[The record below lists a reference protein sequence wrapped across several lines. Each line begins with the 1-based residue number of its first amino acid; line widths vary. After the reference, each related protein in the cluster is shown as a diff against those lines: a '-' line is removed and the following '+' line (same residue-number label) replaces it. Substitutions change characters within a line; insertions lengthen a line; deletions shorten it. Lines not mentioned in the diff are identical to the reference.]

1 MKVFSHFISYLLHP
15 LFIPIG
21 GTIAYFLITPKY
33 TPLEIQSA
41 SILPIF
47 VLTVIIPVVAF
58 LILKNL
64 GLVQTISL
72 DTVKERKYPLYIH
85 ASILLLI
92 LYNVIPNNYVSE
104 LYFYFTGLLGATL
117 ACILLLTFNFKT
129 SLHTVGVSGLLMYL
143 INLSIHFEIN
153 LIMAISVFILFTG
166 SIITARL
173 YLKAHTITELII
185 GLFIGLLSQLLTV
198 RFWL

>member
-1 MKVFSHFISYLLHP
+1 MKVFSNLISYLLHP

-47 VLTVIIPVVAF
+47 ILTVIIPIVTF
-58 LILKNL
+58 FILKNV
-64 GLVQTISL
+64 GLVNSIFLETA
-72 DTVKERKYPLYIH
+72 TERKYPLYIH

-92 LYNVIPNNYVSE
+92 LYKVIPNNYVSE
-104 LYFYFTGLLGATL
+104 LYFYFTGLLGATV
-117 ACILLLTFNFKT
+117 ACLLLLLFNFKT
-129 SLHTVGVSGLLMYL
+129 SLHAVGVSGLLMYL

-153 LIMAISVFILFTG
+153 LIIAISIFILLTG
-166 SIITARL
+166 AVLTARL
-173 YLKAHTITELII
+173 YLKAHTRIELII
-185 GLFIGLLSQLLTV
+185 GVFIGLLSQLLTV

>member
-1 MKVFSHFISYLLHP
+1 MKVFSNLISYLLHP
-15 LFIPIG
+15 LFITIG

-47 VLTVIIPVVAF
+47 ILTVIIPIVTF
-58 LILKNL
+58 FILKNV
-64 GLVQTISL
+64 GLVNSIFLETA
-72 DTVKERKYPLYIH
+72 TERKYPLYIH

-92 LYNVIPNNYVSE
+92 LYKVIPNNYVSE
-104 LYFYFTGLLGATL
+104 LYFYFTGLLGATV
-117 ACILLLTFNFKT
+117 ACLLLLLFNFKT
-129 SLHTVGVSGLLMYL
+129 SLHAVGVSGLLMYL

-153 LIMAISVFILFTG
+153 LIIAISIFIVLTG
-166 SIITARL
+166 AVLTARL
-173 YLKAHTITELII
+173 YLKAHTRIELII
-185 GLFIGLLSQLLTV
+185 GVFIGLISQLLTV

>member
-1 MKVFSHFISYLLHP
+1 MKVFSNLISYLLHP

-47 VLTVIIPVVAF
+47 ILTVIIPIVTF
-58 LILKNL
+58 FILKNV
-64 GLVQTISL
+64 GLVNSIFLETA
-72 DTVKERKYPLYIH
+72 TERKYPLYIH

-92 LYNVIPNNYVSE
+92 LYKVIPNNYVSE
-104 LYFYFTGLLGATL
+104 LYFYFTGLLGATV
-117 ACILLLTFNFKT
+117 ACLLLLLFNFKT
-129 SLHTVGVSGLLMYL
+129 SLHAVGVSGLLMYL

-153 LIMAISVFILFTG
+153 LIIAISIFIVLTG
-166 SIITARL
+166 AVLTARL
-173 YLKAHTITELII
+173 YLKAHTRIELII
-185 GLFIGLLSQLLTV
+185 GVFIGLISQLLTV

>member
-1 MKVFSHFISYLLHP
+1 MKVISNFISYLLHP

-47 VLTVIIPVVAF
+47 ILTVIIPIVTF
-58 LILKNL
+58 FILKNV
-64 GLVQTISL
+64 GLVNSIFLETA
-72 DTVKERKYPLYIH
+72 TERKYPLYIH

-92 LYNVIPNNYVSE
+92 LYKVIPNNYVSE
-104 LYFYFTGLLGATL
+104 LYFYFTGLLGATV
-117 ACILLLTFNFKT
+117 ACLLLLLFNFKT
-129 SLHTVGVSGLLMYL
+129 SLHAVGVSGLLMYL

-153 LIMAISVFILFTG
+153 LIIAISIFIVLTG
-166 SIITARL
+166 AVLTARL
-173 YLKAHTITELII
+173 YLKAHTRIELII
-185 GLFIGLLSQLLTV
+185 GVFIGLISQLLTV

>member
-1 MKVFSHFISYLLHP
+1 MKVFSNFISYLLHP

-47 VLTVIIPVVAF
+47 ILTVIIPIVTF
-58 LILKNL
+58 FILKNV
-64 GLVQTISL
+64 GLVNSIFLETA
-72 DTVKERKYPLYIH
+72 TERKYPLYIH

-92 LYNVIPNNYVSE
+92 LYKVIPNNYVSE
-104 LYFYFTGLLGATL
+104 LYFYFTGLLGATV
-117 ACILLLTFNFKT
+117 ACLLLLLFNFKT
-129 SLHTVGVSGLLMYL
+129 SLHAVGVSGLLMYL

-153 LIMAISVFILFTG
+153 LIIAISIFIVLTG
-166 SIITARL
+166 AVLTARL
-173 YLKAHTITELII
+173 YLKAHTRIELII
-185 GLFIGLLSQLLTV
+185 GVFIGLISQLLTV

>member
-1 MKVFSHFISYLLHP
+1 MKIFSNFISYLLHP

-47 VLTVIIPVVAF
+47 ILTVIIPIVTF
-58 LILKNL
+58 FILKNV
-64 GLVQTISL
+64 GLVNSIFLETA
-72 DTVKERKYPLYIH
+72 TERKYPLYIH

-92 LYNVIPNNYVSE
+92 LYKVIPTSYVSE
-104 LYFYFTGLLGATL
+104 IYFYFTGLLGATV
-117 ACILLLTFNFKT
+117 ACLLLLLFNFKT
-129 SLHTVGVSGLLMYL
+129 SLHAVGVSGLLMYL

-153 LIMAISVFILFTG
+153 LIIAISIFILLTG
-166 SIITARL
+166 AILTARL
-173 YLKAHTITELII
+173 YLKAHTRIELII
-185 GLFIGLLSQLLTV
+185 GVFIGLLSQLLTV

>member
-1 MKVFSHFISYLLHP
+1 MKVISNFISYLLHP

-47 VLTVIIPVVAF
+47 ILTVIIPIVTYF
-58 LILKNL
+58 ILKNV
-64 GLVQTISL
+64 GLVNSIFLETA
-72 DTVKERKYPLYIH
+72 TERKYPLYIH

-92 LYNVIPNNYVSE
+92 LYKVIPNNYVSE
-104 LYFYFTGLLGATL
+104 LYFYFTGLLGATV
-117 ACILLLTFNFKT
+117 ACLLLLLFNFKT
-129 SLHTVGVSGLLMYL
+129 SLHAVGVSGLLMYL

-153 LIMAISVFILFTG
+153 LIIAISIFILLTG
-166 SIITARL
+166 AVLTARL
-173 YLKAHTITELII
+173 YLKAHTRIELII
-185 GLFIGLLSQLLTV
+185 GVFIGLLSQLLTV

>member
-1 MKVFSHFISYLLHP
+1 MKVFSNFISYLLHP

-47 VLTVIIPVVAF
+47 ILTVIIPIITF
-58 LILKNL
+58 FILKNV
-64 GLVQTISL
+64 GLVNSIFLET
-72 DTVKERKYPLYIH
+72 TTERKYPLYIH

-92 LYNVIPNNYVSE
+92 LYKVIRNNYVSE
-104 LYFYFTGLLGATL
+104 LYFYFTGLLGATV
-117 ACILLLTFNFKT
+117 ACLLLLLFNFKT
-129 SLHTVGVSGLLMYL
+129 SLHAVGVSGLLMYL

-153 LIMAISVFILFTG
+153 LIIAISIFILLTG
-166 SIITARL
+166 AVLTARL
-173 YLKAHTITELII
+173 YLKAHTRIELII
-185 GLFIGLLSQLLTV
+185 GVFIGLLSQLLTV

>member
-1 MKVFSHFISYLLHP
+1 MKVFSNFISYLLHP

-47 VLTVIIPVVAF
+47 ILTVIIPIVTF
-58 LILKNL
+58 FILKNV
-64 GLVQTISL
+64 GLVNSIFLETA
-72 DTVKERKYPLYIH
+72 TERKYPLYIH

-92 LYNVIPNNYVSE
+92 LYKVIPNNYVSE
-104 LYFYFTGLLGATL
+104 LYFYFTGLLGATV
-117 ACILLLTFNFKT
+117 ACLLLLLFNFKT
-129 SLHTVGVSGLLMYL
+129 SLHAVGVSGLLMYL

-153 LIMAISVFILFTG
+153 LIIAISIFILLTG
-166 SIITARL
+166 AVLTARL
-173 YLKAHTITELII
+173 YLKAHTRIELII
-185 GLFIGLLSQLLTV
+185 GVFIGLLSQLLTV

>member
-1 MKVFSHFISYLLHP
+1 MKVFSNFISYLIHP

-21 GTIAYFLITPKY
+21 GTVAYFLITPKY
-33 TPLEIQSA
+33 TSLEIQSA
-41 SILPIF
+41 SMLPIF
-47 VLTVIIPVVAF
+47 ILTVIIPIVTF
-58 LILKNL
+58 MILKNL
-64 GLVQTISL
+64 GLVHSIHL
-72 DTVKERKYPLYIH
+72 ETVKERKYPLYIH

-92 LYNVIPNNYVSE
+92 LYKVIPNNYVSE
-104 LYFYFTGLLGATL
+104 LYFYFTGLLGATI
-117 ACILLLTFNFKT
+117 ACIFLLLFNFKT

-153 LIMAISVFILFTG
+153 LILAISLFVFLTG

-173 YLKAHTITELII
+173 YLKAHVGTELLV
-185 GLFIGLLSQLLTV
+185 GLFIGFLSQLLTV

>member
-1 MKVFSHFISYLLHP
+1 MKVISNFISYLLHP

-47 VLTVIIPVVAF
+47 ILTVIIPIVTF
-58 LILKNL
+58 FILKNV
-64 GLVQTISL
+64 GLVNSIFLETA
-72 DTVKERKYPLYIH
+72 TERKYPLYIH

-92 LYNVIPNNYVSE
+92 LYKVIPNNYVSE
-104 LYFYFTGLLGATL
+104 LYFYFTGLLGATV
-117 ACILLLTFNFKT
+117 ACLLLLLFNFKT
-129 SLHTVGVSGLLMYL
+129 SLHAVGVSGLLMYL

-153 LIMAISVFILFTG
+153 LIIAISIFIVLTG
-166 SIITARL
+166 AVLTARL
-173 YLKAHTITELII
+173 YLKAHTRIELII
-185 GLFIGLLSQLLTV
+185 GVFIGLLSQLLTV

>member
-1 MKVFSHFISYLLHP
+1 MKIFSNFISYLLHP

-47 VLTVIIPVVAF
+47 ILTVIIPIVTF
-58 LILKNL
+58 YILKNV
-64 GLVQTISL
+64 GLVNSIFLETA
-72 DTVKERKYPLYIH
+72 TERKYPLYIH

-92 LYNVIPNNYVSE
+92 LYKVIPTNYVSE
-104 LYFYFTGLLGATL
+104 IYFYFTGLLGATV
-117 ACILLLTFNFKT
+117 ACLLLLLFNFKT
-129 SLHTVGVSGLLMYL
+129 SLHAVGVSGLLMYL

-153 LIMAISVFILFTG
+153 LIIAISIFILLTG
-166 SIITARL
+166 AILTARL
-173 YLKAHTITELII
+173 YLKAHTRIELII
-185 GLFIGLLSQLLTV
+185 GVFIGLLSQLLTV

>member
-1 MKVFSHFISYLLHP
+1 MKLFSTIISYILHP

-21 GTIAYFLITPKY
+21 GTVAYFLITPKY

-47 VLTVIIPVVAF
+47 ILTVIIPIITF
-58 LILKNL
+58 FILRNL
-64 GLVQTISL
+64 GLVESL
-72 DTVKERKYPLYIH
+72 SLHTTQERKYPLYIH

-92 LYNVIPNNYVSE
+92 LYKVIPNNYVSE
-104 LYFYFTGLLGATL
+104 LYFYFTGLLGATI
-117 ACILLLTFNFKT
+117 ACILLLFFNFKV

-153 LIMAISVFILFTG
+153 LIIAISFFILATG

-173 YLKAHTITELII
+173 ALKAHTGIEVII
-185 GLFIGLLSQLLTV
+185 GLLVGLLSQLLTV

>member
-1 MKVFSHFISYLLHP
+1 MKVFSNLISYLLHP

-47 VLTVIIPVVAF
+47 ILTVIIPIVTF
-58 LILKNL
+58 FILKNV
-64 GLVQTISL
+64 GLVNSIFLETA
-72 DTVKERKYPLYIH
+72 TERKYPLYIH

-92 LYNVIPNNYVSE
+92 LYKVIPNNYVSE
-104 LYFYFTGLLGATL
+104 LYFYFTGLLGATI
-117 ACILLLTFNFKT
+117 ACLLLLLFNFKT
-129 SLHTVGVSGLLMYL
+129 SLHAVGVSGLLMYL

-153 LIMAISVFILFTG
+153 LIIAISIFIVLTG
-166 SIITARL
+166 AVLTARL
-173 YLKAHTITELII
+173 YLKAHTRIELII
-185 GLFIGLLSQLLTV
+185 GVFIGLISQLLTV

>member
-1 MKVFSHFISYLLHP
+1 MKVISNFISYLLHP

-47 VLTVIIPVVAF
+47 ILTVIIPIVTF
-58 LILKNL
+58 FILKNV
-64 GLVQTISL
+64 GLVNSIFLETA
-72 DTVKERKYPLYIH
+72 TERKYPLYIH

-92 LYNVIPNNYVSE
+92 LYKVIPNNYVSE
-104 LYFYFTGLLGATL
+104 LYFYFTGLLGATV
-117 ACILLLTFNFKT
+117 ACLLLLLFNFKT
-129 SLHTVGVSGLLMYL
+129 SLHAVGVSGLLMYL

-153 LIMAISVFILFTG
+153 LIIAISIFILLTG
-166 SIITARL
+166 AVLTARL
-173 YLKAHTITELII
+173 YLKAHTRIELII
-185 GLFIGLLSQLLTV
+185 GVFIGLLSQLLTV